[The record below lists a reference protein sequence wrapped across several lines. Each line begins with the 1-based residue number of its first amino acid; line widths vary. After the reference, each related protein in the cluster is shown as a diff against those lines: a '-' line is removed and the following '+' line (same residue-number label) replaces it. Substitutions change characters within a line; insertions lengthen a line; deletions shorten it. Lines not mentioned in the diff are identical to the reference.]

1 MKDKKIGGERGLP
14 VFFLFRSDKPQKK
27 FVMLMPTY
35 GHTHRFGATG
45 YRDFT
50 LMSSKSSKFYEPDK
64 IKREKVRQRYIK
76 RHLAEPK
83 GVHSPS
89 SMSDEIL
96 WKKPTLQG
104 GIKNFEEKFNVKIV
118 FKDTKLTDKM
128 KKEIMG

>member
-1 MKDKKIGGERGLP
+1 MKDK
-14 VFFLFRSDKPQKK
+14 FFLFRSDKPQKK

-50 LMSSKSSKFYEPDK
+50 LMSNESSIFYEPDK

-83 GVHSPS
+83 GVHTPS
-89 SMSDEIL
+89 SMSDLIL
-96 WKKPTLQG
+96 WTKPTVKK
-104 GIKNFEEKFNVKIV
+104 GIKKFEEEFNVKII
-118 FKDTKLTDKM
+118 FKDTKLTYKM